1 MPDVAITPEARAWD
15 AEWHEQVTRRLRRRR
30 IWRIDASILAVAA
43 VLLRL
48 PMLFA
53 DRALVFDDGVFGASA
68 LAMRA
73 GGEPFRD
80 VFSSQGPLFLP
91 LLHVAD
97 LLGFQTADAPRLLAV
112 AAGVVLTV
120 AVYACGRRLT
130 TRGGALLAA
139 GLVTTSGSVLWVTG
153 PINADGPA
161 LALVGRRGRGRTAL
175 PGRSSPAR
183 RGARRPRGRCRAVD
197 QVPGRAGGVDRRRGR
212 ARRRIAASRDA
223 LTAAAVAVGVYL
235 VTALPWGLGRV
246 WEQSYT
252 YHADARRQG
261 SVGDA
266 MVKVLRTL
274 WERDL
279 AVVVALALA
288 GIVALL
294 VRLAA
299 VRRAPFATPHR
310 LAPEAIGAAVWALL
324 VVAVLL
330 YEPALWRAHVAHLV
344 VPLALL
350 AALRPPP
357 WRVLLVAA
365 LVVVPV
371 SVATRG
377 DLWWPRGYDSHEAA
391 LIRYLQTSQ
400 PDAEFISDDPGLVWR
415 AGRSIPPSLVDPSF
429 QRIDNGDITT
439 ESVAG
444 VVGASLYPRVCGVIV
459 TSPRHFGRL
468 EGLEQALEA
477 TWTVPGPLPPSPP
490 TRWMSVRHFG
500 PHITVYVTV
509 PPTAVR
515 VGDGAV
521 RRCGARP
528 G

>member
-1 MPDVAITPEARAWD
+1 MTGSTVHPVTEGPTADAAVPDIAITPEDRACV
-15 AEWHEQVTRRLRRRR
+15 AAWHERDALRLRLRRA
-30 IWRIDASILAVAA
+30 WRIDASILAVVT

-73 GGEPFRD
+73 GELPFRD

-91 LLHVAD
+91 LVFVAD
-97 LLGFQTADAPRLLAV
+97 LVGLRTSDAPRLLSV
-112 AAGVVLTV
+112 ASGVVVTI

-161 LALVGRRGRGRTAL
+161 LALSVVAVAVALRYRDDPRLLDAVLVGL
-175 PGRSSPAR
+175 
-183 RGARRPRGRCRAVD
+183 
-197 QVPGRAGGVDRRRGR
+197 AGGAALSIKFLAVPAVLVAGVVVLASHRRM
-212 ARRRIAASRDA
+212 RDA
-223 LTAAAVAVGVYL
+223 VTAGTVAVGVYV
-235 VTALPWGLGRV
+235 VTALPWGIGRV
-246 WEQSYT
+246 WQQSYT

-266 MVKVLRTL
+266 LVKILRTL

-279 AVVVALALA
+279 AVVVALLLA
-288 GIVALL
+288 GAVWLL
-294 VRLAA
+294 VRMT
-299 VRRAPFATPHR
+299 VVERAPIPTRR
-310 LAPEAIGAAVWALL
+310 LTPEAAGAAVWAVL

-357 WRVLLVAA
+357 WRVLIAAA

-371 SVATRG
+371 SIAERG
-377 DLWWPRGYDSHEAA
+377 DVLRPSGYDGHEAA
-391 LIRYLQTSQ
+391 LVRYLQTSG
-400 PDAEFISDDPGLVWR
+400 PDAEFLSDDPGLVWR
-415 AGRSIPPSLVDPSF
+415 ADRSIPGDFVDSSF
-429 QRIDNGDITT
+429 QRIDNRDITT
-439 ESVAG
+439 DSVAS
-444 VVGASLYPRVCGVIV
+444 AARDDHVCGVIV
-459 TSPRHFGRL
+459 TSRDRFWRLDGLADALAAQDHLSSVRQFGPRITLYRL
-468 EGLEQALEA
+468 
-477 TWTVPGPLPPSPP
+477 TGPLRNCPA
-490 TRWMSVRHFG
+490 HG
-500 PHITVYVTV
+500 
-509 PPTAVR
+509 
-515 VGDGAV
+515 
-521 RRCGARP
+521 
-528 G
+528 